1 MGQHN
6 YQRMS
11 GFGDLP
17 GNRPHPGS
25 PDYDGIRDERIA
37 ELADQFK
44 ADDAKRAEAEERTAG
59 TFEPE
64 HYSELTLAL
73 HDLHYTHPDDL
84 IGSGVLTRLY
94 QLAKVEAVA
103 LDDKLMEMA
112 EESVEESER
121 VARASCDGIIR
132 GNLDLESLHGSL
144 GRVA

>member
-1 MGQHN
+1 MGQVHGAIESEID
-6 YQRMS
+6 Q
-11 GFGDLP
+11 FLEACEAED
-17 GNRPHPGS
+17 
-25 PDYDGIRDERIA
+25 IREERIA
-37 ELADQFK
+37 ELAEEYR
-44 ADDAKRAEAEERTAG
+44 ADDAKRAEAEQRTAG
-59 TFEPE
+59 TFSPE

-103 LDDKLMEMA
+103 LDSKLMEMA

-121 VARASCDGIIR
+121 VARASCDEILR
-132 GNLDLESLHGSL
+132 GNADLESLHGSL

>member
-1 MGQHN
+1 MGQVHGAIESEID
-6 YQRMS
+6 Q
-11 GFGDLP
+11 FLEACEAED
-17 GNRPHPGS
+17 
-25 PDYDGIRDERIA
+25 IREERIA
-37 ELADQFK
+37 GLTEEYR
-44 ADDAKRAEAEERTAG
+44 ADDAKRAEAEQRTAG

-94 QLAKVEAVA
+94 QLAKVEAVV
-103 LDDKLMEMA
+103 LDGKLMEMA

-121 VARASCDGIIR
+121 VARASCDGILR
-132 GNLDLESLHGSL
+132 GNADLESLHGSL